1 MSWDKDSL
9 WTKSKLYFERS
20 FDVDRTDDVFGLWC
34 AMGLELL
41 SRSTIAYFS
50 PMLLADPDK
59 EQRHLLTAL
68 GLASSTAQSKSIPT
82 NQVLRLCKELIPE
95 FTDDEL
101 SIARALAGR
110 RNEELH
116 SGAAAFVEYK
126 HQAWIGGFYKCC
138 KVLAEA
144 QDESLTSLLGQ
155 EEAQTAEKIIEEVN
169 SEVTSK
175 VKGKIA
181 AYAKVFGEKDP
192 EERDNLK
199 LASEKKGAALSL
211 QQHHRVECPACKCVA
226 TVQGD
231 RYGREQIEN
240 KENEIIVRQTVI
252 PTKFLCEACGL
263 KLNGYGELIAANI
276 ADHFTHRVHHTP
288 EEFYELVD
296 PNDVQTMDMYA
307 EDHGYY
313 HFSND

>member
-41 SRSTIAYFS
+41 SRSTIANFS
-50 PMLLADPDK
+50 PILLADPDK
-59 EQRHLLTAL
+59 EQRNILSAL
-68 GLASSTAQSKSIPT
+68 GLGSSTAQRKSIAT

-101 SIARALAGR
+101 SIALALAGR

-126 HQAWIGGFYKCC
+126 HQMWIGGFYKCC
-138 KVLAEA
+138 KILTEA
-144 QDESLTSLLGQ
+144 QGESLTSLLG
-155 EEAQTAEKIIEEVN
+155 EDEAQIAEKIIEEVN
-169 SEVTSK
+169 GEVTSK
-175 VKGKIA
+175 VKSKIA
-181 AYAKVFGEKDP
+181 AFAKVFGEKDP
-192 EERDNLK
+192 AEQANLK
-199 LASEKKGAALSL
+199 QESEKKSEVLSYHR
-211 QQHHRVECPACKCVA
+211 HHRVECPACKCVA

-231 RYGREQIEN
+231 TYGREQIEN
-240 KENEIIVRQTVI
+240 KEDQIIVRQSVI
-252 PTKFLCEACGL
+252 PTKFSCQACGL
-263 KLNGYGELIAANI
+263 NLDGYGELMAASI
-276 ADHFTHRVHHTP
+276 ADHFTHRIHYTP

-296 PNDVQTMDMYA
+296 PNNSEAMAAYI
-307 EDHGYY
+307 EDPGYY
-313 HFSND
+313 GFSND

>member
-41 SRSTIAYFS
+41 SRSTIANFS
-50 PMLLADPDK
+50 PVLLADPDK
-59 EQRHLLTAL
+59 EQRHLLSAL
-68 GLASSTAQSKSIPT
+68 GLGASTTQRKSIPT
-82 NQVLRLCKELIPE
+82 SQVLRLCKELIPQ
-95 FTDDEL
+95 FTADEL
-101 SIARALAGR
+101 SIALALAGR

-116 SGAAAFVEYK
+116 SGAAAFIEYK
-126 HQAWIGGFYKCC
+126 HQTWIGGFYKCC

-144 QDESLTSLLGQ
+144 QGESLTSLLGE
-155 EEAQTAEKIIEEVN
+155 EEAQTAERIIEEVN

-175 VKGKIA
+175 VKSKIA
-181 AYAKVFGEKDP
+181 AFAKVFGEKDS
-192 EERDNLK
+192 EEQDSLK
-199 LASEKKGAALSL
+199 LAAEEKGEALSH

-231 RYGREQIEN
+231 TYGREQIEN
-240 KENEIIVRQTVI
+240 KEDEIIVRQSVI

-263 KLNGYGELIAANI
+263 KLNGYGELMAATI

-296 PNDVQTMDMYA
+296 PNDQEAMDSYA

>member
-1 MSWDKDSL
+1 MSWDRDSL

-20 FDVDRTDDVFGLWC
+20 FEVDRTDDVFGLWC

-41 SRSTIAYFS
+41 SRSTIANFS
-50 PMLLADPDK
+50 PVLLADPDK
-59 EQRHLLTAL
+59 EQRHLLSAL
-68 GLASSTAQSKSIPT
+68 GLGSSTAQRKSIPT
-82 NQVLRLCKELIPE
+82 NQVLRLCKDLIPQ
-95 FTDDEL
+95 FTADEL
-101 SIARALAGR
+101 LIALALAGR

-116 SGAAAFVEYK
+116 SGAASFVEYK
-126 HQAWIGGFYKCC
+126 HQTWIGGFYKCC

-144 QDESLTSLLGQ
+144 QGESLTSLLG
-155 EEAQTAEKIIEEVN
+155 EDEAQTADRIIEQVNTEV
-169 SEVTSK
+169 SSK

-181 AYAKVFGEKDP
+181 AFSKVFGEKDLKEQDRLRLAA
-192 EERDNLK
+192 EE
-199 LASEKKGAALSL
+199 KGEALSH

-231 RYGREQIEN
+231 TYGKEQIEN
-240 KENEIIVRQTVI
+240 KDDEIIVRQSVI

-263 KLNGYGELIAANI
+263 KLNGYGELIAASI

-288 EEFYELVD
+288 EDYYELVD
-296 PNDVQTMDMYA
+296 PNDREAMDSYA